1 MDFSSWLHWLG
12 SISLDD
18 LMVWVVG
25 SVAGL
30 LALIALVNALDLF
43 FDTEA
48 G

>member
-1 MDFSSWLHWLG
+1 MDFSTWLHWLG

-18 LMVWVVG
+18 LMVWGVG
-25 SVAGL
+25 GAAGV

-43 FDTEA
+43 FDAEA